1 MKRKRVIALLL
12 MMSMTA
18 GTCFPTSAIAE
29 EAESATEAAQTEAA
43 QERESYERP
52 YEVNVVEVEENG
64 EQAALETHTK
74 NIIEVDGLQFKDL
87 NGNGELDVYEDWR
100 ADIDDRVE
108 DLLSQMTLEEKV
120 GSLFHASTGGTF
132 TSLYPVTEEFLY
144 SNESEIEVNGEYYT
158 PLYHQIISDYN
169 TVFLHNVNGTPTEQL
184 EENNIIQEIG
194 ESSRLGIPI
203 TLSCDRS
210 YNTWGGMVN
219 MSNYAFGV
227 AHDEDLLYD
236 LVAQYS
242 KEMAEMGFHI
252 PFHTYGVEIG
262 SWYGD
267 EVNYI
272 ADMTSTE
279 TLAYEENG
287 VGACTKH
294 YIARGGRS
302 SYSGAVSDANLI
314 DSWLVG
320 WQAAVD
326 AGTSYIMLNNGHGL
340 NDCDVMY
347 DSETLGILRDDLGY
361 DGIIVTDWPLFLAEP
376 SAEGTTPEG
385 EDLSAMSTGEL
396 YTTMLEAG
404 VDQFGCFF
412 MADGTDTS
420 QEYIDANYSHR
431 TQTAWPDTIV
441 AAVEDGTC
449 DIELIDRAV
458 SRTLRNKFE
467 MGLFEDPYG
476 SQEELLSIAAS
487 EAYQEEQFELTTIDD
502 IYAARNE
509 ATNEMEIRLQSE
521 STVLLKNDNDILPLA
536 DGTAVYVTGSDED
549 TAAKDAEAMAAYGT
563 VVNSVE
569 EADVVVARISDAA
582 SAETIIGEAQAAGKP
597 IIVAYQASNG
607 SFSSSGAEPNSY
619 IAENCDA
626 LLMMT
631 YNCQTDHGSSMGD
644 FFTYTLPAV
653 LADMVF
659 GEKEPEGSL
668 VYEIPRDS
676 DDALTDWGELAYD
689 TGVDT
694 TTRLYMAAT
703 VRQDPTA
710 LLPDNLGDVLYPA
723 NFGMSYG
730 DDAQID
736 VNTLVMDQE
745 VTTTEQE
752 NAWTGEMEEVSVAA
766 NKTVTSGETFQI
778 YMIADNAGADGTVMV
793 EAYEGETLLA
803 SQLVSVEGES
813 FAIVTMDI
821 TLEGAGEHVI
831 TVGDNTLTV
840 TVA

>member
-18 GTCFPTSAIAE
+18 GACFPTAAMAE
-29 EAESATEAAQTEAA
+29 ETEGTTEASGT
-43 QERESYERP
+43 YERP
-52 YEVNVVEVEENG
+52 YEVNVVEVAAEG
-64 EQAALETHTK
+64 DQAALETHTK
-74 NIIEVDGLQFKDL
+74 TIIEVDGLQFKDL
-87 NGNGELDVYEDWR
+87 NGNGQLDVYEDWR
-100 ADIDDRVE
+100 ADIDDRVD

-132 TSLYPVTEEFLY
+132 TSLYPVTDEFLY

-169 TVFLHNVNGTPTEQL
+169 TVFLHNVNGTPLEQL
-184 EENNIIQEIG
+184 EENNTIQEIG

-227 AHDEDLLYD
+227 ADDEDLLYD

-242 KEMAEMGFHI
+242 KEMRAIGFHI

-267 EVNYI
+267 EVNNI
-272 ADMTSTE
+272 ARMTATE

-302 SYSGAVSDANLI
+302 SYANAVSPANLL

-326 AGTSYIMLNNGHGL
+326 AGTSYIMLNNGPAL
-340 NDCDVMY
+340 NDCNVCY
-347 DSETLGILRDDLGY
+347 DSETLGILRNDLGY
-361 DGIIVTDWPLFLAEP
+361 DGIIVTDWPLFLGAP

-385 EDLSAMSTGEL
+385 DDLSTMDVAEL

-412 MADGTDTS
+412 MADGTDAS
-420 QEYIDANYSHR
+420 QEYVDANYSHR
-431 TQTAWPDTIV
+431 QQPAWPDTIV
-441 AAVEDGTC
+441 AAVEEGTC

-458 SRTLRNKFE
+458 ARTMRNKFE

-476 SQEELLSIAAS
+476 SAEEVLTLAAS
-487 EAYQEEQFELTTIDD
+487 EAYQAEQFELTTIDD
-502 IYAARNE
+502 IYAARSE
-509 ATNEMEIRLQSE
+509 ETNEMEIRLQTE
-521 STVLLKNDNDILPLA
+521 STVLLKNDDNILPLA
-536 DGTAVYVTGSDED
+536 DGTAIYVTGSDEE
-549 TAAKDAEAMAAYGT
+549 TAANDAEAMAAYGN
-563 VVNSVE
+563 VVSTME
-569 EADVVVARISDAA
+569 EADVVVARIGDTA

-597 IIVAYQASNG
+597 VVVAYQASNG
-607 SFSSSGAEPNSY
+607 SFSSAGVEPNSY
-619 IAENCDA
+619 IAENSAA

-631 YNCQTDHGSSMGD
+631 YDCKTDHGSSMGN
-644 FFTYTLPAV
+644 FFTYTLPSV

-668 VYEIPRDS
+668 VYEIPRDG
-676 DDALTDWGELAYD
+676 DDAQTDWGELPYD

-710 LLPDNLGDVLYPA
+710 LLPNNLGDVLYPA
-723 NFGMSYG
+723 DFGMRYG
-730 DDAQID
+730 EDSDINL
-736 VNTLVMDQE
+736 NTLVMDQE

-752 NAWTGEMEEVSVAA
+752 NSWTGEMEEVSVAA
-766 NKTVTSGETFQI
+766 NKTVASGETFQI
-778 YMIADNAGADGTVMV
+778 YMIADNAGADGTILAQ
-793 EAYEGETLLA
+793 AYEGDTLLA
-803 SQLVSVEGES
+803 SQIVSVEGES
-813 FAIVTMDI
+813 FSIVTMDI

>member
-18 GTCFPTSAIAE
+18 GACFPTAAMAE
-29 EAESATEAAQTEAA
+29 ETEGTTEASGT
-43 QERESYERP
+43 YERP
-52 YEVNVVEVEENG
+52 YEVNVVEVAAEG
-64 EQAALETHTK
+64 DQAALETHTK
-74 NIIEVDGLQFKDL
+74 TIIEVDGLQFKDL
-87 NGNGELDVYEDWR
+87 NGNGQLDVYEDWR
-100 ADIDDRVE
+100 ADIDDRVD

-132 TSLYPVTEEFLY
+132 TSLYPVTDEFLY

-169 TVFLHNVNGTPTEQL
+169 TVFLHNVNGTPLEQL
-184 EENNIIQEIG
+184 EENNTIQEIG

-227 AHDEDLLYD
+227 ADDEDLLYD

-242 KEMAEMGFHI
+242 KEMRAIGFHI

-267 EVNYI
+267 EVNNI
-272 ADMTSTE
+272 ARMTATE

-302 SYSGAVSDANLI
+302 SYANAVSPANLL

-326 AGTSYIMLNNGHGL
+326 AGTSYIMLNNGPAL
-340 NDCDVMY
+340 NDCNVCY
-347 DSETLGILRDDLGY
+347 DSETLGILRNDLGY
-361 DGIIVTDWPLFLAEP
+361 DDIIVTDWPLFLGAP

-385 EDLSAMSTGEL
+385 DDLSTMDVAEL

-412 MADGTDTS
+412 MADGTDAS
-420 QEYIDANYSHR
+420 QEYVDANYSHR
-431 TQTAWPDTIV
+431 QQPAWPDTIV
-441 AAVEDGTC
+441 AAVEEGTC

-458 SRTLRNKFE
+458 ARTMRNKFE

-476 SQEELLSIAAS
+476 SAEEVLTLAAS
-487 EAYQEEQFELTTIDD
+487 EAYQAEQFELTTIDD
-502 IYAARNE
+502 IYAARSE
-509 ATNEMEIRLQSE
+509 ETNEMEIRLQTE
-521 STVLLKNDNDILPLA
+521 STVLLKNDDNILPLA
-536 DGTAVYVTGSDED
+536 DGTAIYVTGSDEE
-549 TAAKDAEAMAAYGT
+549 TAANDAEAMAAYGN
-563 VVNSVE
+563 VVSTME
-569 EADVVVARISDAA
+569 EADVVVARIGDTA

-597 IIVAYQASNG
+597 VVVAYQASNG
-607 SFSSSGAEPNSY
+607 SFSSAGVEPNSY
-619 IAENCDA
+619 IAENSAA

-631 YNCQTDHGSSMGD
+631 YDCKTDHGSSMGN
-644 FFTYTLPAV
+644 FFTYTLPSV

-668 VYEIPRDS
+668 VYEIPRDG
-676 DDALTDWGELAYD
+676 DDAQTDWGELAYD

-710 LLPDNLGDVLYPA
+710 LLPNNLGDVLYPA
-723 NFGMSYG
+723 DFGMRYG
-730 DDAQID
+730 EDSDINL
-736 VNTLVMDQE
+736 NTLVMDQE

-752 NAWTGEMEEVSVAA
+752 NSWTGEMEEVSVAA
-766 NKTVTSGETFQI
+766 NKTVASGETFQI
-778 YMIADNAGADGTVMV
+778 YMIADNAGADGTILAQ
-793 EAYEGETLLA
+793 AYEGDTLLA
-803 SQLVSVEGES
+803 SQIVSVEGES
-813 FAIVTMDI
+813 FSIVTMDI

>member
-18 GTCFPTSAIAE
+18 GACFPTAAMAE
-29 EAESATEAAQTEAA
+29 ETEGTT
-43 QERESYERP
+43 ERP
-52 YEVNVVEVEENG
+52 YEVNVVEVAADG

-74 NIIEVDGLQFKDL
+74 TIIEVDGLQFKDL
-87 NGNGELDVYEDWR
+87 NGNGQLDVYEDWR
-100 ADIDDRVE
+100 ADIDDRVD

-132 TSLYPVTEEFLY
+132 TSLYPVTDEFLY
-144 SNESEIEVNGEYYT
+144 SNESEIEVNGEYYS

-169 TVFLHNVNGTPTEQL
+169 TVFLHNVNGTPLEQL
-184 EENNIIQEIG
+184 EENNTIQEIG
-194 ESSRLGIPI
+194 ESSRLGIPV

-227 AHDEDLLYD
+227 ADDEDLLYD

-242 KEMAEMGFHI
+242 KEMRAVGFHI

-267 EVNYI
+267 EVNNI
-272 ADMTSTE
+272 AKMTATE

-302 SYSGAVSDANLI
+302 SYAGAVSPANLL

-326 AGTSYIMLNNGHGL
+326 AGTSYIMLNNGPAL
-340 NDCDVMY
+340 NDCNVCY
-347 DSETLGILRDDLGY
+347 DSETLGILRNDLGY
-361 DGIIVTDWPLFLAEP
+361 DGIIVTDWPLFMGAP

-385 EDLSAMSTGEL
+385 DDLSTMDVGQL

-412 MADGTDTS
+412 MADGTDAS
-420 QEYIDANYSHR
+420 QEYVDANYSHR
-431 TQTAWPDTIV
+431 QQAAWPDAIV

-458 SRTLRNKFE
+458 ARTMRNKFE

-476 SQEELLSIAAS
+476 SAEEVLTLAAS
-487 EAYQEEQFELTTIDD
+487 EAYQAEQFELTTIDD
-502 IYAARNE
+502 IYAARSE
-509 ATNEMEIRLQSE
+509 ETNEMEIRLQTE
-521 STVLLKNDNDILPLA
+521 STVLLKNDDNILPLA
-536 DGTAVYVTGSDED
+536 DGTAIYVTGSDEE
-549 TAAKDAEAMAAYGT
+549 TAANDAEAMAAYGN
-563 VVNSVE
+563 VVSTME
-569 EADVVVARISDAA
+569 EADVVVARIGDTA

-597 IIVAYQASNG
+597 VVVAYQASNG
-607 SFSSSGAEPNSY
+607 SFSSAGVEPNSY
-619 IAENCDA
+619 IAENSAA

-631 YNCQTDHGSSMGD
+631 YDCKTDHGSSMGN
-644 FFTYTLPAV
+644 FFTYTLPSV

-668 VYEIPRDS
+668 VYEIPRDG
-676 DDALTDWGELAYD
+676 DDAQTDWGELAYD

-710 LLPDNLGDVLYPA
+710 LLPNNLGDVLYPA
-723 NFGMSYG
+723 DFGMRYG
-730 DDAQID
+730 EDSDINL
-736 VNTLVMDQE
+736 NTLVMDQE

-752 NAWTGEMEEVSVAA
+752 NSWTGEMEEVSVAA
-766 NKTVTSGETFQI
+766 NKTVASGETFQI
-778 YMIADNAGADGTVMV
+778 YMIADNAGADGTILAQ
-793 EAYEGETLLA
+793 AYEGDTLLA
-803 SQLVSVEGES
+803 SQIVSVEGES
-813 FAIVTMDI
+813 FSIVTMDI

>member
-18 GTCFPTSAIAE
+18 GACFPTAAMAE
-29 EAESATEAAQTEAA
+29 ETEGTSEA
-43 QERESYERP
+43 SGTYERP
-52 YEVNVVEVEENG
+52 YEVNVVEVAAEG
-64 EQAALETHTK
+64 DQAALETHTK
-74 NIIEVDGLQFKDL
+74 TIIEVDGLQFKDL
-87 NGNGELDVYEDWR
+87 NGNGQLDVYEDWR
-100 ADIDDRVE
+100 ADIDDRVD

-132 TSLYPVTEEFLY
+132 TSLYPVTDEFLY

-169 TVFLHNVNGTPTEQL
+169 TVFLHNVNGTPLEQL
-184 EENNIIQEIG
+184 EENNTIQEIG

-227 AHDEDLLYD
+227 ADDEDLLYD

-242 KEMAEMGFHI
+242 KEMRAIGFHI

-267 EVNYI
+267 EVNNI
-272 ADMTSTE
+272 ARMTATE

-302 SYSGAVSDANLI
+302 SYANAVSPANLL

-326 AGTSYIMLNNGHGL
+326 AGTSYIMLNNGPAL
-340 NDCDVMY
+340 NDCNVCY
-347 DSETLGILRDDLGY
+347 DSETLGILRNDLGY
-361 DGIIVTDWPLFLAEP
+361 DGIIVTDWPLFLGAP

-385 EDLSAMSTGEL
+385 DDLSTMDVAEL

-412 MADGTDTS
+412 MADGTDAS
-420 QEYIDANYSHR
+420 QEYVDANYSHR
-431 TQTAWPDTIV
+431 QQPAWPDTIV
-441 AAVEDGTC
+441 AAVEEGTC

-458 SRTLRNKFE
+458 ARTMRNKFE

-476 SQEELLSIAAS
+476 SAEEVLTLAAS
-487 EAYQEEQFELTTIDD
+487 EAYQAEQFELTTIDD
-502 IYAARNE
+502 IYAARSE
-509 ATNEMEIRLQSE
+509 ETNEMEIRLQTE
-521 STVLLKNDNDILPLA
+521 STVLLKNDDNILPLA
-536 DGTAVYVTGSDED
+536 DGTAIYVTGSDEE
-549 TAAKDAEAMAAYGT
+549 TAANDAEAMAAYGN
-563 VVNSVE
+563 VVSTME
-569 EADVVVARISDAA
+569 EADVVVARIGDTA

-597 IIVAYQASNG
+597 VVVAYQASNG
-607 SFSSSGAEPNSY
+607 SFSSAGVEPNSY
-619 IAENCDA
+619 IAENSAA

-631 YNCQTDHGSSMGD
+631 YDCKTDHGSSMGN
-644 FFTYTLPAV
+644 FFTYTLPSV

-668 VYEIPRDS
+668 VYEIPRDG
-676 DDALTDWGELAYD
+676 DDAQTDWGELAYD

-710 LLPDNLGDVLYPA
+710 LLPNNLGDVLYPA
-723 NFGMSYG
+723 DFGMRYG
-730 DDAQID
+730 EDSDINL
-736 VNTLVMDQE
+736 NTLVMDQE

-752 NAWTGEMEEVSVAA
+752 NSWTGEMEEVSVAA
-766 NKTVTSGETFQI
+766 NKTVASGETFQI
-778 YMIADNAGADGTVMV
+778 YMIADNAGADGTILAQ
-793 EAYEGETLLA
+793 AYEGDTLLA
-803 SQLVSVEGES
+803 SQIVSVEGES
-813 FAIVTMDI
+813 FSIVTMDI

>member
-18 GTCFPTSAIAE
+18 GACFPTAAMAE
-29 EAESATEAAQTEAA
+29 ETEGTTGASGT
-43 QERESYERP
+43 YERP
-52 YEVNVVEVEENG
+52 YEVNVVEVAADG

-74 NIIEVDGLQFKDL
+74 TIIEVDGLQFKDL
-87 NGNGELDVYEDWR
+87 NGNGQLDVYEDWR
-100 ADIDDRVE
+100 ADIDDRVD

-169 TVFLHNVNGTPTEQL
+169 TVFLHNVNGTPLEQL
-184 EENNIIQEIG
+184 EENNTIQEIG
-194 ESSRLGIPI
+194 ESGRLGIPV

-227 AHDEDLLYD
+227 ADDEELLYD

-242 KEMAEMGFHI
+242 KEMRAVGFHI

-267 EVNYI
+267 EVNNI
-272 ADMTSTE
+272 AKMTATE

-302 SYSGAVSDANLI
+302 SYAGAVSPANLL

-326 AGTSYIMLNNGHGL
+326 AGTSYIMLNNGPAL
-340 NDCDVMY
+340 NDCNVCY

-361 DGIIVTDWPLFLAEP
+361 DGIIVTDWPLFMGAP

-385 EDLSAMSTGEL
+385 DDLSTMDVGQL

-412 MADGTDTS
+412 MADGTDAS
-420 QEYIDANYSHR
+420 QEYVDANYSHR
-431 TQTAWPDTIV
+431 QQAAWPDAIV

-458 SRTLRNKFE
+458 ARTMRNKFE

-476 SQEELLSIAAS
+476 SAEEVLTLAAS
-487 EAYQEEQFELTTIDD
+487 EAYQAEQFELTTIDD
-502 IYAARNE
+502 IYAARSE
-509 ATNEMEIRLQSE
+509 ETNEMEIRLQTE
-521 STVLLKNDNDILPLA
+521 STVLLKNDDNILPLA
-536 DGTAVYVTGSDED
+536 DGTAIYVTGSDEE
-549 TAAKDAEAMAAYGT
+549 TAANDAEAMAAYGN
-563 VVNSVE
+563 VVSTME
-569 EADVVVARISDAA
+569 EADVVVARIGDTA

-597 IIVAYQASNG
+597 VVVAYQASNG
-607 SFSSSGAEPNSY
+607 SFSSAGVEPNSY
-619 IAENCDA
+619 IAENSAA

-631 YNCQTDHGSSMGD
+631 YDCKTDHGSSMGN
-644 FFTYTLPAV
+644 FFTYTLPSV

-668 VYEIPRDS
+668 VYEIPRDG
-676 DDALTDWGELAYD
+676 DDAQTDWGELAYD

-710 LLPDNLGDVLYPA
+710 LLPNNLGDVLYPA
-723 NFGMSYG
+723 DFGMRYG
-730 DDAQID
+730 EDSDINL
-736 VNTLVMDQE
+736 NTLVMDQE

-752 NAWTGEMEEVSVAA
+752 NSWTGEMEEVSVAA
-766 NKTVTSGETFQI
+766 NKTVASGETFQI
-778 YMIADNAGADGTVMV
+778 YMIADNAGADGTILAQ
-793 EAYEGETLLA
+793 AYEGDTLLA
-803 SQLVSVEGES
+803 SQIVSVEGES
-813 FAIVTMDI
+813 FSIVTMDI

>member
-18 GTCFPTSAIAE
+18 GACFPTAAMAE
-29 EAESATEAAQTEAA
+29 ETEGTTEASGT
-43 QERESYERP
+43 YERP
-52 YEVNVVEVEENG
+52 YEVNVVEVAAEG
-64 EQAALETHTK
+64 DQAALETHTK
-74 NIIEVDGLQFKDL
+74 TIIEVDGLQFKDL
-87 NGNGELDVYEDWR
+87 NGNGQLDVYEDWR
-100 ADIDDRVE
+100 ADIDDRVD

-132 TSLYPVTEEFLY
+132 TSLYPVTDEFLY

-169 TVFLHNVNGTPTEQL
+169 TVFLHNVNGTPLEQL
-184 EENNIIQEIG
+184 EENNTIQEIG

-227 AHDEDLLYD
+227 ADDEDLLYD

-242 KEMAEMGFHI
+242 KEMRAIGFHI

-267 EVNYI
+267 EVNNI
-272 ADMTSTE
+272 ARMTATE

-302 SYSGAVSDANLI
+302 SYANAVSPANLL

-326 AGTSYIMLNNGHGL
+326 AGTSYIMLNNGPAL
-340 NDCDVMY
+340 NDCNVCY
-347 DSETLGILRDDLGY
+347 DSETLGILRNDLGY
-361 DGIIVTDWPLFLAEP
+361 DGIIVTDWPLFLGAP

-385 EDLSAMSTGEL
+385 DDLSTMDVAEL

-412 MADGTDTS
+412 MADGTDAS
-420 QEYIDANYSHR
+420 QEYVDANYSHR
-431 TQTAWPDTIV
+431 QQPAWPDTIV
-441 AAVEDGTC
+441 AAVEEGTC

-458 SRTLRNKFE
+458 ARTMRNKFE

-476 SQEELLSIAAS
+476 SAEEVLTLAAS
-487 EAYQEEQFELTTIDD
+487 EAYQAEQFELTTIDD
-502 IYAARNE
+502 IYAARSE
-509 ATNEMEIRLQSE
+509 ETNEMEIRLQTE
-521 STVLLKNDNDILPLA
+521 STVLLKNDDNILPLA
-536 DGTAVYVTGSDED
+536 DGTAIYVTGSDEE
-549 TAAKDAEAMAAYGT
+549 TAANDAEAMAAYGN
-563 VVNSVE
+563 VVSTME
-569 EADVVVARISDAA
+569 EADVVVARIGDTA

-597 IIVAYQASNG
+597 VVVAYQASNG
-607 SFSSSGAEPNSY
+607 SFSSAGVEPNSY
-619 IAENCDA
+619 IAENSAA

-631 YNCQTDHGSSMGD
+631 YDCKTDHGSSMGN
-644 FFTYTLPAV
+644 FFTYTLPSV

-668 VYEIPRDS
+668 VYEIPRDG
-676 DDALTDWGELAYD
+676 DDAQTDWGELAYD

-710 LLPDNLGDVLYPA
+710 LLPNNLGDVLYPA
-723 NFGMSYG
+723 DFGMRYG
-730 DDAQID
+730 EDSDINL
-736 VNTLVMDQE
+736 NTLVMDQE

-752 NAWTGEMEEVSVAA
+752 NSWTGEMEEVSVAA
-766 NKTVTSGETFQI
+766 NKTVASGETFQI
-778 YMIADNAGADGTVMV
+778 YMIADNAGADGTILAQ
-793 EAYEGETLLA
+793 AYEGDTLLA
-803 SQLVSVEGES
+803 SQIVSVEGES
-813 FAIVTMDI
+813 FSIVTMDI

>member
-18 GTCFPTSAIAE
+18 GACFPTAAMAE
-29 EAESATEAAQTEAA
+29 ETEGTTEASGT
-43 QERESYERP
+43 YERP
-52 YEVNVVEVEENG
+52 YEVNVVEVAAEG
-64 EQAALETHTK
+64 DQAALETHTK
-74 NIIEVDGLQFKDL
+74 TIIEVDGLQFKDL
-87 NGNGELDVYEDWR
+87 NGNGQLDVYEDWR
-100 ADIDDRVE
+100 ADIDDRVD

-132 TSLYPVTEEFLY
+132 TSLYPVTDEFLY

-169 TVFLHNVNGTPTEQL
+169 TVFLHNVNGTPLEQL
-184 EENNIIQEIG
+184 EENNTIQEIG

-227 AHDEDLLYD
+227 ADDEDLLYD

-242 KEMAEMGFHI
+242 KEMRAIGFHI

-267 EVNYI
+267 EVNNI
-272 ADMTSTE
+272 ARMTATE

-302 SYSGAVSDANLI
+302 SYANAVSPANLL

-326 AGTSYIMLNNGHGL
+326 AGTSYIMLNNGPAL
-340 NDCDVMY
+340 NDCNVCY
-347 DSETLGILRDDLGY
+347 DSETLGILRNDLGY
-361 DGIIVTDWPLFLAEP
+361 DGIIVTDWPLFLGAP

-385 EDLSAMSTGEL
+385 DDLSTMDVAEL

-412 MADGTDTS
+412 MADGTDAS
-420 QEYIDANYSHR
+420 QEYVDANYSHR
-431 TQTAWPDTIV
+431 QQPAWPDTIV
-441 AAVEDGTC
+441 AAVEEGTC

-458 SRTLRNKFE
+458 ARTMRNKFE

-476 SQEELLSIAAS
+476 SAEEVLTLAAS
-487 EAYQEEQFELTTIDD
+487 EAYQAEQFELTTIDD
-502 IYAARNE
+502 IYAARSE
-509 ATNEMEIRLQSE
+509 ETNEMEIRLQTE
-521 STVLLKNDNDILPLA
+521 STVLLKNDDNILPLA
-536 DGTAVYVTGSDED
+536 DGTAIYVTGSDEE
-549 TAAKDAEAMAAYGT
+549 TAANDAEAMAAYGN
-563 VVNSVE
+563 VVSTME
-569 EADVVVARISDAA
+569 EADVVVARIGDTA

-597 IIVAYQASNG
+597 VVVAYQASNG
-607 SFSSSGAEPNSY
+607 SFSSAGVEPNSY
-619 IAENCDA
+619 IAENSAA

-631 YNCQTDHGSSMGD
+631 YDCKTDHGSSMGN
-644 FFTYTLPAV
+644 FFTYTLPSV

-668 VYEIPRDS
+668 VYEIPRDG
-676 DDALTDWGELAYD
+676 DDAQTDWGELAYD

-710 LLPDNLGDVLYPA
+710 LLRTNLGDVLYPA
-723 NFGMSYG
+723 DFGMRYG
-730 DDAQID
+730 EDSDINL
-736 VNTLVMDQE
+736 NTLVMDQE

-752 NAWTGEMEEVSVAA
+752 NSWTGEMEEVSVAA
-766 NKTVTSGETFQI
+766 NKTVASGETFQI
-778 YMIADNAGADGTVMV
+778 YMIADNAGADGTILAQ
-793 EAYEGETLLA
+793 AYEGDTLLA
-803 SQLVSVEGES
+803 SQIVSVEGES
-813 FAIVTMDI
+813 FSIVTMDI

>member
-18 GTCFPTSAIAE
+18 GACFPTAAMAE
-29 EAESATEAAQTEAA
+29 ETEGTTEASGT
-43 QERESYERP
+43 YERP
-52 YEVNVVEVEENG
+52 YEVNVVEVAAEG
-64 EQAALETHTK
+64 DQAALETHTK
-74 NIIEVDGLQFKDL
+74 TIIEVDGLQFKDL
-87 NGNGELDVYEDWR
+87 NGNGQLDVYEDWR
-100 ADIDDRVE
+100 ADIDDRVD

-132 TSLYPVTEEFLY
+132 TSLYPVTDEFLY

-169 TVFLHNVNGTPTEQL
+169 TVFLHNVNGTPLEQL
-184 EENNIIQEIG
+184 EENNTIQEIG

-227 AHDEDLLYD
+227 ADDEDLLYD

-242 KEMAEMGFHI
+242 KEMRAIGFHI

-267 EVNYI
+267 EVNNI
-272 ADMTSTE
+272 ARMTATE

-302 SYSGAVSDANLI
+302 SYANAVSPANLL

-326 AGTSYIMLNNGHGL
+326 AGTSYIMLNNGPAL
-340 NDCDVMY
+340 NDCNVCY
-347 DSETLGILRDDLGY
+347 DSETLGILRNDLGY
-361 DGIIVTDWPLFLAEP
+361 DGIIVTDWPLFLGAP

-385 EDLSAMSTGEL
+385 DDLSTMDVAEL

-412 MADGTDTS
+412 MADGTDAS
-420 QEYIDANYSHR
+420 QEYVDANYSHR
-431 TQTAWPDTIV
+431 QQPAWPDTIV
-441 AAVEDGTC
+441 AAVEEGTC

-458 SRTLRNKFE
+458 ARTMRNKFE

-476 SQEELLSIAAS
+476 SAEEVLTLAAS
-487 EAYQEEQFELTTIDD
+487 EAYQAEQFELTTIDD
-502 IYAARNE
+502 IYAARSE
-509 ATNEMEIRLQSE
+509 ETNEMEIRLQTE
-521 STVLLKNDNDILPLA
+521 STVLLKNDDNILPLA
-536 DGTAVYVTGSDED
+536 DGTAIYVTGSDEE
-549 TAAKDAEAMAAYGT
+549 TAANDAEAMAAYGN
-563 VVNSVE
+563 VVSTME
-569 EADVVVARISDAA
+569 EADVVVARIGDTA

-597 IIVAYQASNG
+597 VVVAYQASNG
-607 SFSSSGAEPNSY
+607 SFSSAGVEPNSY
-619 IAENCDA
+619 IAENSAA

-631 YNCQTDHGSSMGD
+631 YDCKTDHGSSMGN
-644 FFTYTLPAV
+644 FFTYTLPSV

-668 VYEIPRDS
+668 VYEIPRDG
-676 DDALTDWGELAYD
+676 DDAQTDWGELAYD

-710 LLPDNLGDVLYPA
+710 LLPTNLGDVLYPA
-723 NFGMSYG
+723 DFGMRYG
-730 DDAQID
+730 EDSDINL
-736 VNTLVMDQE
+736 NTLVMDQE

-752 NAWTGEMEEVSVAA
+752 NSWTGEMEEVSVAA
-766 NKTVTSGETFQI
+766 NKTVASGETFQI
-778 YMIADNAGADGTVMV
+778 YMIADNAGADGTILAQ
-793 EAYEGETLLA
+793 AYEGDTLLA
-803 SQLVSVEGES
+803 SQIVSVEGES
-813 FAIVTMDI
+813 FSIVTMDI

>member
-18 GTCFPTSAIAE
+18 GACFPTAAMAE
-29 EAESATEAAQTEAA
+29 ETEGTTEASGT
-43 QERESYERP
+43 YERP
-52 YEVNVVEVEENG
+52 YEVNVVEVAAEG
-64 EQAALETHTK
+64 DQAALETHTK
-74 NIIEVDGLQFKDL
+74 TIIEVDGLQFKDL
-87 NGNGELDVYEDWR
+87 NGNGQLDVYEDWR
-100 ADIDDRVE
+100 ADIDDRVD

-132 TSLYPVTEEFLY
+132 TSLYPVTDEFLY

-169 TVFLHNVNGTPTEQL
+169 TVFLHNVNGTPLEQL
-184 EENNIIQEIG
+184 EENNTIQEIG

-227 AHDEDLLYD
+227 ADDEDLLYD

-242 KEMAEMGFHI
+242 KEMRAIGFHI

-267 EVNYI
+267 EVNNI
-272 ADMTSTE
+272 ATMTATE

-302 SYSGAVSDANLI
+302 SYANAVSPANLL

-326 AGTSYIMLNNGHGL
+326 AGTSYIMLNNGPAL
-340 NDCDVMY
+340 NDCNVCY
-347 DSETLGILRDDLGY
+347 DSETLGILRNDLGY
-361 DGIIVTDWPLFLAEP
+361 DGIIVTDWPLFLGAP

-385 EDLSAMSTGEL
+385 DDLSTMDVAEL

-412 MADGTDTS
+412 MADGTDAS
-420 QEYIDANYSHR
+420 QEYVDANYSHR
-431 TQTAWPDTIV
+431 QQPAWPDTIV
-441 AAVEDGTC
+441 AAVEEGTC

-458 SRTLRNKFE
+458 ARTMRNKFE

-476 SQEELLSIAAS
+476 SAEEVLTLAAS
-487 EAYQEEQFELTTIDD
+487 EAYQAEQFELTTIDD
-502 IYAARNE
+502 IYAARSE
-509 ATNEMEIRLQSE
+509 ETNEMEIRLQTE
-521 STVLLKNDNDILPLA
+521 STVLLKNDDNILPLA
-536 DGTAVYVTGSDED
+536 DGTAIYVTGSDEE
-549 TAAKDAEAMAAYGT
+549 TAANDAEAMAAYGN
-563 VVNSVE
+563 VVSTME
-569 EADVVVARISDAA
+569 EADVVVARIGDTA

-597 IIVAYQASNG
+597 VVVAYQASNG
-607 SFSSSGAEPNSY
+607 SFSSAGVEPNSY
-619 IAENCDA
+619 IAENSAA

-631 YNCQTDHGSSMGD
+631 YDCKTDHGSSMGN
-644 FFTYTLPAV
+644 FFTYTLPSV

-668 VYEIPRDS
+668 VYEIPRDG
-676 DDALTDWGELAYD
+676 DDAQTDWGELAYD

-710 LLPDNLGDVLYPA
+710 LLPNNLGDVLYPA
-723 NFGMSYG
+723 DFGMRYG
-730 DDAQID
+730 EDSDINL
-736 VNTLVMDQE
+736 NTLVMDQE

-752 NAWTGEMEEVSVAA
+752 NSWTGEMEEVSVAA
-766 NKTVTSGETFQI
+766 NKTVASGETFQI
-778 YMIADNAGADGTVMV
+778 YMIADNAGADGTILAQ
-793 EAYEGETLLA
+793 AYEGDTLLA
-803 SQLVSVEGES
+803 SQIVGVEGES
-813 FAIVTMDI
+813 FSIVTMDI

>member
-18 GTCFPTSAIAE
+18 SACFPTAAMAE
-29 EAESATEAAQTEAA
+29 ETEGTTGASGT
-43 QERESYERP
+43 YERP
-52 YEVNVVEVEENG
+52 YEVNVVEVAADG

-74 NIIEVDGLQFKDL
+74 TIIEVDGLQFKDL
-87 NGNGELDVYEDWR
+87 NGNGQLDVYEDWR
-100 ADIDDRVE
+100 ADIDDRVD

-169 TVFLHNVNGTPTEQL
+169 TVFLHNVNGTPLEQL
-184 EENNIIQEIG
+184 EENNTIQEIG

-227 AHDEDLLYD
+227 ADDEDLLYD

-242 KEMAEMGFHI
+242 KEMRAIGFHI

-267 EVNYI
+267 EVNNI
-272 ADMTSTE
+272 ARMTATE

-302 SYSGAVSDANLI
+302 SYANAVSPANLL

-326 AGTSYIMLNNGHGL
+326 AGTSYIMLNNGPAL
-340 NDCDVMY
+340 NDCNVCY
-347 DSETLGILRDDLGY
+347 DSETLGILRNDLGY
-361 DGIIVTDWPLFLAEP
+361 DGIIVTDWPLFLGAP

-385 EDLSAMSTGEL
+385 DDLSTMDVAEL

-412 MADGTDTS
+412 MADGTDAS
-420 QEYIDANYSHR
+420 QEYVDANYSHR
-431 TQTAWPDTIV
+431 QQPAWPDTIV
-441 AAVEDGTC
+441 AAVEEGTC

-458 SRTLRNKFE
+458 ARTMRNKFE

-476 SQEELLSIAAS
+476 SAEEVLTLAAS
-487 EAYQEEQFELTTIDD
+487 EAYQAEQFELTTIDD
-502 IYAARNE
+502 IYAARSE
-509 ATNEMEIRLQSE
+509 ETNEMEIRLQTE
-521 STVLLKNDNDILPLA
+521 STVLLKNDDNILPLA
-536 DGTAVYVTGSDED
+536 DGTAIYVTGSDEE
-549 TAAKDAEAMAAYGT
+549 TAANDAEAMAAYGN
-563 VVNSVE
+563 VVSTME
-569 EADVVVARISDAA
+569 EADVVVARIGDTA

-597 IIVAYQASNG
+597 VVVAYQASNG
-607 SFSSSGAEPNSY
+607 SFSSAGVEPNSY
-619 IAENCDA
+619 IAENSAA

-631 YNCQTDHGSSMGD
+631 YDCKTDHGSSMGN
-644 FFTYTLPAV
+644 FFTYTLPSV

-668 VYEIPRDS
+668 VYEIPRDG
-676 DDALTDWGELAYD
+676 DDAQTDWGELAYD

-710 LLPDNLGDVLYPA
+710 LLPNNLGDVLYPA
-723 NFGMSYG
+723 DFGMRYG
-730 DDAQID
+730 EDSDINL
-736 VNTLVMDQE
+736 NTLVMDQE

-752 NAWTGEMEEVSVAA
+752 NSWTGEMEEVSVAA
-766 NKTVTSGETFQI
+766 NKTVASGETFQI
-778 YMIADNAGADGTVMV
+778 YMIADNAGADGTILAQ
-793 EAYEGETLLA
+793 AYEGDTLLA
-803 SQLVSVEGES
+803 SQIVSVEGES
-813 FAIVTMDI
+813 FSIVTMDI

>member
-18 GTCFPTSAIAE
+18 GACFPTAAMAE
-29 EAESATEAAQTEAA
+29 ETEGTTEASGT
-43 QERESYERP
+43 YERP
-52 YEVNVVEVEENG
+52 YEVNVVEVAAEG
-64 EQAALETHTK
+64 DQAALETHTK
-74 NIIEVDGLQFKDL
+74 TIIEVDGLQFKDL
-87 NGNGELDVYEDWR
+87 NGNGQLDVYEDWR
-100 ADIDDRVE
+100 ADIDDRVD

-132 TSLYPVTEEFLY
+132 TSLYPVTDEFLY

-169 TVFLHNVNGTPTEQL
+169 TVFLHNVNGTPLEQL
-184 EENNIIQEIG
+184 EENNTIQEIG

-227 AHDEDLLYD
+227 ADDEDLLYD

-242 KEMAEMGFHI
+242 KEMRAIGFHI

-267 EVNYI
+267 EVNNI
-272 ADMTSTE
+272 ATMTATE

-302 SYSGAVSDANLI
+302 SYANAVSPANLL

-326 AGTSYIMLNNGHGL
+326 AGTSYIMLNNGPAL
-340 NDCDVMY
+340 NDCNVCY
-347 DSETLGILRDDLGY
+347 DSETLGILRNDLGY
-361 DGIIVTDWPLFLAEP
+361 DGIIVTDWPLFLGAP

-385 EDLSAMSTGEL
+385 DDLSTMDVAEL

-412 MADGTDTS
+412 MADGTDAS
-420 QEYIDANYSHR
+420 QEYVDANYSHR
-431 TQTAWPDTIV
+431 QQPAWPDTIV
-441 AAVEDGTC
+441 AAVEEGTC

-458 SRTLRNKFE
+458 ARTMRNKFE

-476 SQEELLSIAAS
+476 SAEEVLTLAAS
-487 EAYQEEQFELTTIDD
+487 EAYQAEQFELTTIDD
-502 IYAARNE
+502 IYAARSE
-509 ATNEMEIRLQSE
+509 ETNEMEIRLQTE
-521 STVLLKNDNDILPLA
+521 STVLLKNDDNILPLA
-536 DGTAVYVTGSDED
+536 DGTAIYVTGSDEE
-549 TAAKDAEAMAAYGT
+549 TAANDAEAMAAYGN
-563 VVNSVE
+563 VVSTME
-569 EADVVVARISDAA
+569 EADVVVARIGDTA

-597 IIVAYQASNG
+597 VVVAYQASNG
-607 SFSSSGAEPNSY
+607 SFSSAGVEPNSY
-619 IAENCDA
+619 IAENSAA

-631 YNCQTDHGSSMGD
+631 YDCKTDHGSSMGN
-644 FFTYTLPAV
+644 FFTYTLPSV

-668 VYEIPRDS
+668 VYEIPRDG
-676 DDALTDWGELAYD
+676 DDAQTDWGELAYD

-710 LLPDNLGDVLYPA
+710 LLPNNLGDVLYPA
-723 NFGMSYG
+723 DFGMRYG
-730 DDAQID
+730 EDSDINL
-736 VNTLVMDQE
+736 NTLVMDQE

-752 NAWTGEMEEVSVAA
+752 NSWTGEMEEVSVAA
-766 NKTVTSGETFQI
+766 NKTVASGETFQI
-778 YMIADNAGADGTVMV
+778 YMIADNAGADGTILAQ
-793 EAYEGETLLA
+793 AYEGDTLLA
-803 SQLVSVEGES
+803 SQIVSVEGES
-813 FAIVTMDI
+813 FSIVTMDI

>member
-18 GTCFPTSAIAE
+18 GACFPTAAMAE
-29 EAESATEAAQTEAA
+29 ETEGTT
-43 QERESYERP
+43 ERP
-52 YEVNVVEVEENG
+52 YEVNVVEVAADG

-74 NIIEVDGLQFKDL
+74 TIIEVDGLQFKDL
-87 NGNGELDVYEDWR
+87 NGNGQLDVYEDWR
-100 ADIDDRVE
+100 ADIDDRVD

-132 TSLYPVTEEFLY
+132 TSLYPVTDEFLY
-144 SNESEIEVNGEYYT
+144 SNESEIEVNGEYYS

-169 TVFLHNVNGTPTEQL
+169 TVFLHNVNGTPLEQL
-184 EENNIIQEIG
+184 EENNTIQEIG
-194 ESSRLGIPI
+194 ESSRLGIPV

-227 AHDEDLLYD
+227 ADDEDLLYD

-242 KEMAEMGFHI
+242 KEMRAVGFHI

-267 EVNYI
+267 EVNNI
-272 ADMTSTE
+272 AKMTATE

-302 SYSGAVSDANLI
+302 SYAGAVSPANLL

-326 AGTSYIMLNNGHGL
+326 AGTSYIMLNNGPAL
-340 NDCDVMY
+340 NDCNVCY
-347 DSETLGILRDDLGY
+347 DSETLGILRNDLGY
-361 DGIIVTDWPLFLAEP
+361 DGIIVTDWPLFMGAP

-385 EDLSAMSTGEL
+385 DDLSTMDVGQL

-412 MADGTDTS
+412 MADGTDAS
-420 QEYIDANYSHR
+420 QEYVDANYSHR
-431 TQTAWPDTIV
+431 QQAAWPDAIV

-458 SRTLRNKFE
+458 ARTMRNKFE

-476 SQEELLSIAAS
+476 SAEEVLTLAAS
-487 EAYQEEQFELTTIDD
+487 EAYQAEQFELTTIDD
-502 IYAARNE
+502 IYAARSE
-509 ATNEMEIRLQSE
+509 ETNEMEIRLQTE
-521 STVLLKNDNDILPLA
+521 STVLLKNDDNILPLA
-536 DGTAVYVTGSDED
+536 DGTAIYVTGSDEE
-549 TAAKDAEAMAAYGT
+549 TAANDAEAMAAYGN
-563 VVNSVE
+563 VVSTME
-569 EADVVVARISDAA
+569 EADVVVARIGDTA

-597 IIVAYQASNG
+597 VIVAYQASNG
-607 SFSSSGAEPNSY
+607 SFSSAGVEPNSY
-619 IAENCDA
+619 IAENSAA

-631 YNCQTDHGSSMGD
+631 YDCKTDHGSSMGN
-644 FFTYTLPAV
+644 FFTYTLPSV

-668 VYEIPRDS
+668 VYEIPRDG
-676 DDALTDWGELAYD
+676 DDAQTDWGELAYD

-710 LLPDNLGDVLYPA
+710 LLPTNLGDVLYPA
-723 NFGMSYG
+723 DFGMRYG
-730 DDAQID
+730 EDSDINL
-736 VNTLVMDQE
+736 NTLVMDQE

-752 NAWTGEMEEVSVAA
+752 NSWTGEMEEVSVAA
-766 NKTVTSGETFQI
+766 NKTVASGETFQI
-778 YMIADNAGADGTVMV
+778 YMIADNAGADGTILAQ
-793 EAYEGETLLA
+793 AYEGDTLLA
-803 SQLVSVEGES
+803 SQIVSVEGES

>member
-1 MKRKRVIALLL
+1 M
-12 MMSMTA
+12 
-18 GTCFPTSAIAE
+18 
-29 EAESATEAAQTEAA
+29 
-43 QERESYERP
+43 
-52 YEVNVVEVEENG
+52 VEVAAEG
-64 EQAALETHTK
+64 DQAALETHTK
-74 NIIEVDGLQFKDL
+74 TIIEVDGLQFKDL
-87 NGNGELDVYEDWR
+87 NGNGQLDVYEDWR
-100 ADIDDRVE
+100 ADIDDRVD

-132 TSLYPVTEEFLY
+132 TSLYPVTDEFLY

-169 TVFLHNVNGTPTEQL
+169 TVFLHNVNGTPLEQL
-184 EENNIIQEIG
+184 EENNTIQEIG

-227 AHDEDLLYD
+227 ADDEDLLYD

-242 KEMAEMGFHI
+242 KEMRAIGFHI

-267 EVNYI
+267 EVNNI
-272 ADMTSTE
+272 ARMTATE

-302 SYSGAVSDANLI
+302 SYANAVSPANLL

-326 AGTSYIMLNNGHGL
+326 AGTSYIMLNNGPAL
-340 NDCDVMY
+340 NDCNVCY
-347 DSETLGILRDDLGY
+347 DSETLGILRNDLGY
-361 DGIIVTDWPLFLAEP
+361 DGIIVTDWPLFLGAP

-385 EDLSAMSTGEL
+385 DDLSTMDVAEL

-412 MADGTDTS
+412 MADGTDAS
-420 QEYIDANYSHR
+420 QEYVDANYSHR
-431 TQTAWPDTIV
+431 QQPAWPDTIV
-441 AAVEDGTC
+441 AAVEEGTC

-458 SRTLRNKFE
+458 ARTMRNKFE

-476 SQEELLSIAAS
+476 SAEEVLTLAAS
-487 EAYQEEQFELTTIDD
+487 EAYQAEQFELTTIDD
-502 IYAARNE
+502 IYAARSE
-509 ATNEMEIRLQSE
+509 ETNEMEIRLQTE
-521 STVLLKNDNDILPLA
+521 STVLLKNDDNILPLA
-536 DGTAVYVTGSDED
+536 DGTAIYVTGSDEE
-549 TAAKDAEAMAAYGT
+549 TAANDAEAMAAYGN
-563 VVNSVE
+563 VVSTME
-569 EADVVVARISDAA
+569 EADVVVARIGDTA

-597 IIVAYQASNG
+597 VVVAYQASNG
-607 SFSSSGAEPNSY
+607 SFSSAGVEPNSY
-619 IAENCDA
+619 IAENSAA

-631 YNCQTDHGSSMGD
+631 YDCKTDHGSSMGN
-644 FFTYTLPAV
+644 FFTYTLPSV

-668 VYEIPRDS
+668 VYEIPRDG
-676 DDALTDWGELAYD
+676 DDAQTDWGELAYD

-710 LLPDNLGDVLYPA
+710 LLPNNLGDVLYPA
-723 NFGMSYG
+723 DFGMRYG
-730 DDAQID
+730 EDSDINL
-736 VNTLVMDQE
+736 NTLVMDQE

-752 NAWTGEMEEVSVAA
+752 NSWTGEMEEVSVAA
-766 NKTVTSGETFQI
+766 NKTVASGETFQI
-778 YMIADNAGADGTVMV
+778 YMIADNAGADGTILAQ
-793 EAYEGETLLA
+793 AYEGDTLLA
-803 SQLVSVEGES
+803 SQIVSVEGES
-813 FAIVTMDI
+813 FSIVTMDI

>member
-18 GTCFPTSAIAE
+18 SACFPTAAMAE
-29 EAESATEAAQTEAA
+29 ETEGTTEASGT
-43 QERESYERP
+43 YERP
-52 YEVNVVEVEENG
+52 YEVNVVEVAAEG
-64 EQAALETHTK
+64 DQAALETHTK
-74 NIIEVDGLQFKDL
+74 TIIEVDGLQFKDL
-87 NGNGELDVYEDWR
+87 NGNGQLDVYEDWR
-100 ADIDDRVE
+100 ADIDDRVD

-132 TSLYPVTEEFLY
+132 TSLYPVTDEFLY

-169 TVFLHNVNGTPTEQL
+169 TVFLHNVNGTPLEQL
-184 EENNIIQEIG
+184 EENNTIQEIG

-227 AHDEDLLYD
+227 ADDEDLLYD

-242 KEMAEMGFHI
+242 KEMRAIGFHI

-267 EVNYI
+267 EVNNI
-272 ADMTSTE
+272 ARMTATE

-302 SYSGAVSDANLI
+302 SYANAVSPANLL

-326 AGTSYIMLNNGHGL
+326 AGTSYIMLNNGPAL
-340 NDCDVMY
+340 NDCNVCY
-347 DSETLGILRDDLGY
+347 DSETLGILRNDLGY
-361 DGIIVTDWPLFLAEP
+361 DGIIVTDWPLFLGAP

-385 EDLSAMSTGEL
+385 DDLSTMDVAEL

-412 MADGTDTS
+412 MADGTDAS
-420 QEYIDANYSHR
+420 QEYVDANYSHR
-431 TQTAWPDTIV
+431 QQPAWPDTIV
-441 AAVEDGTC
+441 AAVEEGTC

-458 SRTLRNKFE
+458 ARTMRNKFE

-476 SQEELLSIAAS
+476 SAEEVLTLAAS
-487 EAYQEEQFELTTIDD
+487 EAYQAEQFELTTIDD
-502 IYAARNE
+502 IYAARSE
-509 ATNEMEIRLQSE
+509 ETNEMEIRLQTE
-521 STVLLKNDNDILPLA
+521 STVLLKNDDNILPLA
-536 DGTAVYVTGSDED
+536 DGTAIYVTGSDEE
-549 TAAKDAEAMAAYGT
+549 TAANDAEAMAAYGT
-563 VVNSVE
+563 VVSTME
-569 EADVVVARISDAA
+569 EADVVVARIGDTA

-597 IIVAYQASNG
+597 VVVAYQASNG
-607 SFSSSGAEPNSY
+607 SFSSAGVEPNSY
-619 IAENCDA
+619 IAENSAA

-631 YNCQTDHGSSMGD
+631 YDCKTDHGSSMGN
-644 FFTYTLPAV
+644 FFTYTLPSV

-668 VYEIPRDS
+668 VYEIPRDG
-676 DDALTDWGELAYD
+676 DDAQTDWGELAYD

-710 LLPDNLGDVLYPA
+710 LLPNNLGDVLYPA
-723 NFGMSYG
+723 DFGMRYG
-730 DDAQID
+730 EDSDINL
-736 VNTLVMDQE
+736 NTLVMDQE

-752 NAWTGEMEEVSVAA
+752 NSWTGEMEEVSVAA
-766 NKTVTSGETFQI
+766 NKTVASGETFQI
-778 YMIADNAGADGTVMV
+778 YMIADNAGADGTILAQ
-793 EAYEGETLLA
+793 AYEGDTLLA
-803 SQLVSVEGES
+803 SQIVSVEGES
-813 FAIVTMDI
+813 FSIVTMDI

>member
-1 MKRKRVIALLL
+1 M
-12 MMSMTA
+12 
-18 GTCFPTSAIAE
+18 
-29 EAESATEAAQTEAA
+29 
-43 QERESYERP
+43 
-52 YEVNVVEVEENG
+52 
-64 EQAALETHTK
+64 
-74 NIIEVDGLQFKDL
+74 
-87 NGNGELDVYEDWR
+87 
-100 ADIDDRVE
+100 
-108 DLLSQMTLEEKV
+108 
-120 GSLFHASTGGTF
+120 
-132 TSLYPVTEEFLY
+132 
-144 SNESEIEVNGEYYT
+144 NGEYYT

-169 TVFLHNVNGTPTEQL
+169 TVFLHNVNGTPLEQL
-184 EENNIIQEIG
+184 EENNTIQEIG

-227 AHDEDLLYD
+227 ADDEDLLYD

-242 KEMAEMGFHI
+242 KEMRAIGFHI

-267 EVNYI
+267 EVNNI
-272 ADMTSTE
+272 ARMTATE

-302 SYSGAVSDANLI
+302 SYANAVSPANLL

-326 AGTSYIMLNNGHGL
+326 AGTSYIMLNNGPAL
-340 NDCDVMY
+340 NDCNVCY
-347 DSETLGILRDDLGY
+347 DSETLGILRNDLGY
-361 DGIIVTDWPLFLAEP
+361 DGIIVTDWPLFLGAP

-385 EDLSAMSTGEL
+385 DDLSTMDVAEL

-412 MADGTDTS
+412 MADGTDAS
-420 QEYIDANYSHR
+420 QEYVDANYSHR
-431 TQTAWPDTIV
+431 QQPAWPDTIV
-441 AAVEDGTC
+441 AAVEEGTC

-458 SRTLRNKFE
+458 ARTMRNKFE

-476 SQEELLSIAAS
+476 SAEEVLTLAAS
-487 EAYQEEQFELTTIDD
+487 EAYQAEQFELTTIDD
-502 IYAARNE
+502 IYAARSE
-509 ATNEMEIRLQSE
+509 ETNEMEIRLQTE
-521 STVLLKNDNDILPLA
+521 STVLLKNDDNILPLA
-536 DGTAVYVTGSDED
+536 DGTAIYVTGSDEE
-549 TAAKDAEAMAAYGT
+549 TAANDAEAMAAYGN
-563 VVNSVE
+563 VVSTME
-569 EADVVVARISDAA
+569 EADVVVARIGDTA

-597 IIVAYQASNG
+597 VVVAYQASNG
-607 SFSSSGAEPNSY
+607 SFSSAGVEPNSY
-619 IAENCDA
+619 IAENSAA

-631 YNCQTDHGSSMGD
+631 YDCKTDHGSSMGN
-644 FFTYTLPAV
+644 FFTYTLPSV

-668 VYEIPRDS
+668 VYEIPRDG
-676 DDALTDWGELAYD
+676 DDAQTDWGELAYD

-710 LLPDNLGDVLYPA
+710 LLPNNLGDVLYPA
-723 NFGMSYG
+723 DFGMRYG
-730 DDAQID
+730 EDSDINL
-736 VNTLVMDQE
+736 NTLVMDQE

-752 NAWTGEMEEVSVAA
+752 NSWTGEMEEVSVAA
-766 NKTVTSGETFQI
+766 NKTVASGETFQI
-778 YMIADNAGADGTVMV
+778 YMIADNAGADGTILAQ
-793 EAYEGETLLA
+793 AYEGDTLLA
-803 SQLVSVEGES
+803 SQIVSVEGES
-813 FAIVTMDI
+813 FSIVTMDI

>member
-18 GTCFPTSAIAE
+18 GACFPTAAMAE
-29 EAESATEAAQTEAA
+29 ETEGTTEASGT
-43 QERESYERP
+43 YERP
-52 YEVNVVEVEENG
+52 YEVNVVEVAAEG
-64 EQAALETHTK
+64 DQAALETHTK
-74 NIIEVDGLQFKDL
+74 TIIEVDGLQFKDL
-87 NGNGELDVYEDWR
+87 NGNGQLDVYEDWR
-100 ADIDDRVE
+100 ADIDDRVD

-132 TSLYPVTEEFLY
+132 TSLYPVTDEFLY

-169 TVFLHNVNGTPTEQL
+169 TVFLHNVNGTPLEQL
-184 EENNIIQEIG
+184 EENNTIQEIG

-227 AHDEDLLYD
+227 ADDEDLLYD

-242 KEMAEMGFHI
+242 KEMRAIGFHI

-267 EVNYI
+267 EVNNI
-272 ADMTSTE
+272 ARMTATE

-302 SYSGAVSDANLI
+302 SYANAVSPANLL

-326 AGTSYIMLNNGHGL
+326 AGTSYIMLNNGPAL
-340 NDCDVMY
+340 NDCNVCY
-347 DSETLGILRDDLGY
+347 DSETLGILRNDLGY
-361 DGIIVTDWPLFLAEP
+361 DGIIVTDWPLFLGAP

-385 EDLSAMSTGEL
+385 DDLSTMDVAEL

-412 MADGTDTS
+412 MADGTDAS
-420 QEYIDANYSHR
+420 QEYVDANYSHR
-431 TQTAWPDTIV
+431 QQPAWPDTIV
-441 AAVEDGTC
+441 AAVEEGTC

-458 SRTLRNKFE
+458 ARTMRNKFE

-476 SQEELLSIAAS
+476 SAEEVLTLAAS
-487 EAYQEEQFELTTIDD
+487 EAYQAEQFELTTIDD
-502 IYAARNE
+502 IYAARSE
-509 ATNEMEIRLQSE
+509 ETNEMEIRIQTE
-521 STVLLKNDNDILPLA
+521 STVLLKNDDNILPLA
-536 DGTAVYVTGSDED
+536 DGTAIYVTGSDEE
-549 TAAKDAEAMAAYGT
+549 TAANDAEAMAAYGN
-563 VVNSVE
+563 VVSTME
-569 EADVVVARISDAA
+569 EADVVVARIGDTA

-597 IIVAYQASNG
+597 VVVAYQASNG
-607 SFSSSGAEPNSY
+607 SFSSAGVEPNSY
-619 IAENCDA
+619 IAENSAA

-631 YNCQTDHGSSMGD
+631 YDCKTDHGSSMGN
-644 FFTYTLPAV
+644 FFTYTLPSV

-668 VYEIPRDS
+668 VYEIPRDG
-676 DDALTDWGELAYD
+676 DDAQTDWGELAYD

-710 LLPDNLGDVLYPA
+710 LLPNNLGDVLYPA
-723 NFGMSYG
+723 DFGMRYG
-730 DDAQID
+730 EDSDINL
-736 VNTLVMDQE
+736 NTLVMDQE

-752 NAWTGEMEEVSVAA
+752 NSWTGEMEEVSVAA
-766 NKTVTSGETFQI
+766 NKTVASGETFQI
-778 YMIADNAGADGTVMV
+778 YMIADNAGADGTILAQ
-793 EAYEGETLLA
+793 AYEGDTLLA
-803 SQLVSVEGES
+803 SQIVSVEGES
-813 FAIVTMDI
+813 FSIVTMDI

>member
-18 GTCFPTSAIAE
+18 GACFPTAAMAE
-29 EAESATEAAQTEAA
+29 ETEGTTEASGT
-43 QERESYERP
+43 YERP
-52 YEVNVVEVEENG
+52 YEVNVVEVAAEG
-64 EQAALETHTK
+64 DQAALETHTK
-74 NIIEVDGLQFKDL
+74 TIIEVDGLQFKDL
-87 NGNGELDVYEDWR
+87 NGNGQLDVYEDWR
-100 ADIDDRVE
+100 ADIDDRVD

-132 TSLYPVTEEFLY
+132 TSLYPVTDEFLY

-169 TVFLHNVNGTPTEQL
+169 TVFLHNVNGTPLEQL
-184 EENNIIQEIG
+184 EENNTIQEIG

-227 AHDEDLLYD
+227 ADDEDLLYD

-242 KEMAEMGFHI
+242 KEMRAIGFHI

-267 EVNYI
+267 EVNNI
-272 ADMTSTE
+272 ARMTATE

-302 SYSGAVSDANLI
+302 SYANAVSPANLL

-326 AGTSYIMLNNGHGL
+326 AGTSYIMLNNGPAL
-340 NDCDVMY
+340 NDCNVCY
-347 DSETLGILRDDLGY
+347 DSETLGILRNDLGY
-361 DGIIVTDWPLFLAEP
+361 DGIIVTDWPLFLGAP

-385 EDLSAMSTGEL
+385 DDLSTMDVAEL

-412 MADGTDTS
+412 MADGTDAS
-420 QEYIDANYSHR
+420 QEYVDANYSHR
-431 TQTAWPDTIV
+431 QQPAWPDTIV
-441 AAVEDGTC
+441 AAVEEGTC

-458 SRTLRNKFE
+458 ARTMRTKFE

-476 SQEELLSIAAS
+476 SAEEVLTLAAS
-487 EAYQEEQFELTTIDD
+487 EAYQAEQFELTTIDD
-502 IYAARNE
+502 IYAARSE
-509 ATNEMEIRLQSE
+509 ETNEMEIRLQTE
-521 STVLLKNDNDILPLA
+521 STVLLKNDDNILPLA
-536 DGTAVYVTGSDED
+536 DGTAIYVTGSDEE
-549 TAAKDAEAMAAYGT
+549 TAANDAEAMAAYGN
-563 VVNSVE
+563 VVSTME
-569 EADVVVARISDAA
+569 EADVVVARIGDTA

-597 IIVAYQASNG
+597 VVVAYQASNG
-607 SFSSSGAEPNSY
+607 SFSSAGVEPNSY
-619 IAENCDA
+619 IAENSAA

-631 YNCQTDHGSSMGD
+631 YDCKTDHGSSMGN
-644 FFTYTLPAV
+644 FFTYTLPSV

-668 VYEIPRDS
+668 VYEIPRDG
-676 DDALTDWGELAYD
+676 DDAQTDWGELAYD

-710 LLPDNLGDVLYPA
+710 LLPNNLGDVLYPA
-723 NFGMSYG
+723 DFGMRYG
-730 DDAQID
+730 EDSDINL
-736 VNTLVMDQE
+736 NTLVMDQE

-752 NAWTGEMEEVSVAA
+752 NSWTGEMEEVSVAA
-766 NKTVTSGETFQI
+766 NKTVASGETFQI
-778 YMIADNAGADGTVMV
+778 YMIADNAGADGTILAQ
-793 EAYEGETLLA
+793 AYEGDTLLA
-803 SQLVSVEGES
+803 SQIVSVEGES
-813 FAIVTMDI
+813 FSIVTMDI

>member
-18 GTCFPTSAIAE
+18 GACFPTAAMAE
-29 EAESATEAAQTEAA
+29 ETEGTTEASGT
-43 QERESYERP
+43 YERP
-52 YEVNVVEVEENG
+52 YEVNVVEVAAEG
-64 EQAALETHTK
+64 DQAALETHTK
-74 NIIEVDGLQFKDL
+74 TIIEVDGLQFKDL
-87 NGNGELDVYEDWR
+87 NGNGQLDVYEDWR
-100 ADIDDRVE
+100 ADIDDRVD

-132 TSLYPVTEEFLY
+132 TSLYPVTDEFLY

-169 TVFLHNVNGTPTEQL
+169 TVFLHNVNGTPLEQL
-184 EENNIIQEIG
+184 EENNTIQEIG

-227 AHDEDLLYD
+227 ADDEDLLYD

-242 KEMAEMGFHI
+242 KEMRAIGFHI

-267 EVNYI
+267 EVNNI
-272 ADMTSTE
+272 ARMTATE

-302 SYSGAVSDANLI
+302 SYANAVSPANLL

-326 AGTSYIMLNNGHGL
+326 AGTSYIMLNNGPAL
-340 NDCDVMY
+340 NDCNVCY
-347 DSETLGILRDDLGY
+347 DSETLGILRNDLGY
-361 DGIIVTDWPLFLAEP
+361 DGIIVTDWPLFLGAP

-385 EDLSAMSTGEL
+385 DDLSTMDVAEL

-412 MADGTDTS
+412 MADGTDAS
-420 QEYIDANYSHR
+420 QEYVDANYSHR
-431 TQTAWPDTIV
+431 QQPAWPDTIV
-441 AAVEDGTC
+441 AAVEEGTC

-458 SRTLRNKFE
+458 ARTMRNKFE

-476 SQEELLSIAAS
+476 SAEEVLTLAAS
-487 EAYQEEQFELTTIDD
+487 EAYQAEQFELTTIDD
-502 IYAARNE
+502 IYAARSE
-509 ATNEMEIRLQSE
+509 ETNEMEIRLQTE
-521 STVLLKNDNDILPLA
+521 STVLLKNDDNILPLA
-536 DGTAVYVTGSDED
+536 DGTAIYVTGSDEE
-549 TAAKDAEAMAAYGT
+549 TAANDAEAMAAYGN
-563 VVNSVE
+563 VVSTME
-569 EADVVVARISDAA
+569 EADVVVARIGDTA

-597 IIVAYQASNG
+597 VVVAYQASNG
-607 SFSSSGAEPNSY
+607 SFSSAGVEANSY
-619 IAENCDA
+619 IAENSAA

-631 YNCQTDHGSSMGD
+631 YDCKTDHGSSMGN
-644 FFTYTLPAV
+644 FFTYTLPSV

-668 VYEIPRDS
+668 VYEIPRDG
-676 DDALTDWGELAYD
+676 DDAQTDWGELAYD

-710 LLPDNLGDVLYPA
+710 LLPNNLGDVLYPA
-723 NFGMSYG
+723 DFGMRYG
-730 DDAQID
+730 EDSDINL
-736 VNTLVMDQE
+736 NTLVMDQE

-752 NAWTGEMEEVSVAA
+752 NSWTGEMEEVSVAA
-766 NKTVTSGETFQI
+766 NKTVASGETFQI
-778 YMIADNAGADGTVMV
+778 YMIADNAGADGTILAQ
-793 EAYEGETLLA
+793 AYEGDTLLA
-803 SQLVSVEGES
+803 SQIVSVEGES
-813 FAIVTMDI
+813 FSIVTMDI